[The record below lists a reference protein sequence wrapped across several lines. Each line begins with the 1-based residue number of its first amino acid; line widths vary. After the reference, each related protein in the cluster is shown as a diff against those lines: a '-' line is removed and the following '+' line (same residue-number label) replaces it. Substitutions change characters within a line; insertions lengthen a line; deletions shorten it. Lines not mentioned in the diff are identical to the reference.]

1 MTRIRLALLI
11 AALFAAPQLLCD
23 AVATAQAQKT
33 PPTPTPAPTARPA
46 PTGLALEVT
55 YLKGREPA
63 YDVVHP
69 NGPAPRGAWYG
80 LFGRL
85 PDWRPAEGSLPT
97 RAVNVVSRLEGD
109 HVRVVVSVHQ
119 GERFHE
125 KEAFVSTHLMRV
137 NEGVEV
143 GELTRFGVEPFA
155 LKVVRVG
162 ALPTNPPALV
172 SRAPS
177 IVLAGVATAGDTTLP
192 TYRVS
197 VQNLSAKD
205 VVALGVEVHVGGE
218 RQLSAIRQGREGER
232 LMAGGGTYELEL
244 PGANEARPTAEG
256 YAPAAPPDQE
266 VLVTA
271 AVFADGSFEGNAR
284 TAARFR
290 AFVYGRRAQ
299 LARIVPLL
307 REALAGAND
316 ADGAAAAKSFHER
329 VSALGDRADEAD
341 VKALLKEFPALDRG
355 ADLKQTIEITMNGV
369 KREVLREVEKFA
381 LTEVEQ
387 PGAGDFRAW
396 LGASKER
403 YERWLARL

>member
-11 AALFAAPQLLCD
+11 ATLFAAPQLLRR
-23 AVATAQAQKT
+23 AVAAAQAQKT
-33 PPTPTPAPTARPA
+33 PTTTTTASPA

-55 YLKGREPA
+55 HLKGREPA
-63 YDVVHP
+63 YDVVHAS
-69 NGPAPRGAWYG
+69 GPAPRGTWYG
-80 LFGRL
+80 LFGRV
-85 PDWRPAEGSLPT
+85 PGWRPAEGSLPT
-97 RAVNVVSRLEGD
+97 RAVNVVSRMEGD
-109 HVRVVVSVHQ
+109 QVRVVVSVHQ

-162 ALPTNPPALV
+162 ALPTNPPSLV

-177 IVLAGVATAGDTTLP
+177 IVLTGVAPTGDTTLP

-205 VVALGVEVHVGGE
+205 VAALCVEVRVGGE
-218 RQLSAIRQGREGER
+218 RQLSTIRQGHEGER
-232 LMAGGGTYELEL
+232 LMTGGGTYELEL

-266 VLVTA
+266 VRVTA
-271 AVFADGSFEGNAR
+271 AVFADGSFEGDAR

-290 AFVYGRRAQ
+290 AFVHGRRTQ

-307 REALAGAND
+307 REALAGADD
-316 ADGAAAAKSFHER
+316 ADGVTAAKRFHER
-329 VSALGDRADEAD
+329 VSALGDRAEEAD
-341 VKALLKEFPALDRG
+341 VNALWKEFPTLDRG
-355 ADLKQTIEITMNGV
+355 TNLKLTLEITMNGV

-381 LTEVEQ
+381 LSEMEQ